1 MPAPAASRAVL
12 IGTTGNAEIAPLP
25 AVAANLVALADVLT
39 SDRSWGLARDHC
51 AVLAE
56 PVTSD
61 AVAAVR
67 TAAAEAT
74 DVLLVYVAGRCRVD
88 PASGELV
95 FGPAA
100 PAPGRSATGLDYATL
115 RQAVLSGRA
124 RRRVVLLDCCLTEP
138 VPGSP
143 SDPAS
148 GSAPGSASDVPG
160 GAVAVADAA
169 QLADGYLLA
178 AATGDVDAYASEE
191 DQHTPFTGELLR
203 VAADGIA
210 YGPEVLRLDTVYE
223 HGRASLAGRERALPE
238 RRDLSGAA
246 EAGRVPFVRNAATTT
261 GAAPFGATTLLRALP
276 PATPPVTTPTVTL
289 GTAGDPASSDAS
301 PDAGP
306 APVPDAAAASPADAV
321 PEDAP
326 PPADAVSQAAPPVDA
341 PPTPHPP
348 APPAQPAPG
357 AAQPAPAQPGAF
369 GAPPP
374 AFGAAPP
381 PFDATPPPAFGAA
394 PGQQP
399 AAQPGQPPAPPAGP
413 AGPHTAPPPPAQP
426 GAQPGP
432 QPGAQP
438 APYGAPPAPY
448 PGSLPAPPPPFGPQ
462 SGAPG
467 APPAQAVPSAP
478 GAGAGFAPPR
488 ADGSDGPWWRQR
500 RVRYGA
506 LAVALAVV
514 AGAVITVVW
523 PEDEGGKDAPS
534 DRPKSSQGAS
544 GNPGAEGDKP
554 GGGSGAAAY
563 DAATKGVVN
572 PSKRQG
578 GTLKFV
584 STMDADSWD
593 PQRAYFG
600 FVWNFSRFYTRQLL
614 TYAGEPGAGPARLV
628 PDLATGRA
636 RVGDGG
642 KTYTYT
648 LRPGAT
654 WEDGTPVTS
663 KDVKYGIERA
673 WAADVISGGP
683 SYLREVLDPKSD
695 YPGPYKDKAK
705 DKLGL
710 RAIETPNDRTIT
722 FRLPQPYRDFEHLL
736 AMPSA
741 SPVPRAKDTREKY
754 AQRPF
759 SSGPYKFDA
768 YQPSKS
774 LSLVRNERW
783 QRSSDPVRTALPDR
797 ITLDFVASPTTRD
810 AALRAGRYD
819 LDVSAFGVDAS
830 QRVGLLADA
839 KTKAQVDNPYTGIV
853 RYAALAS
860 NVAPFNDVHC
870 RRAVFY
876 ATDKRSVRTAIGGP
890 QVGDEL
896 APHLL
901 PPGVS
906 GSEPDYD
913 PYGTKRSG
921 GAPDLERAR
930 QELKECGKPTGF
942 RTTVTVSDGP
952 QDVAIAEVIK
962 ASLARVGIT
971 AKVEQLPFAELATTI
986 GKPDQVK
993 RKGYGII
1000 LRRWSADYPTGRGML
1015 EPLADGR
1022 RITPQG
1028 NVNVALLKDKALD
1041 KLFDTSR
1048 TNQDPGRAESDDQQ
1062 INHKVSDAAA
1072 YLPLTFEKALIWR
1085 NPRLTNVT
1093 TTSAYGGGYDF
1104 VSLGVLR

>member
-1 MPAPAASRAVL
+1 MPDPAVSRAVL

-39 SDRSWGLARDHC
+39 SDRSWDLAREHC

-74 DVLLVYVAGRCRVD
+74 DVLLVYVAGRCRID

-95 FGPAA
+95 FAPAA

-143 SDPAS
+143 SDPAAGSAS
-148 GSAPGSASDVPG
+148 GSASTTAPSDARG

-169 QLADGYLLA
+169 QLADGYVLA
-178 AATGDVDAYASEE
+178 AATGDLDAYASEE
-191 DQHTPFTGELLR
+191 DQHTSFTGELLR
-203 VAADGIA
+203 MAADGMA
-210 YGPEVLRLDTVYE
+210 YGPEALRLDMVYE
-223 HGRASLAGRERALPE
+223 HSRASLAGRERALPE

-246 EAGRVPFVRNAATTT
+246 EAGRVAFVRNAAST
-261 GAAPFGATTLLRALP
+261 GAAPFGATTLLRAMP
-276 PATPPVTTPTVTL
+276 PAAPPASTPTVTL
-289 GTAGDPASSDAS
+289 GTAGDPAGPEAG
-301 PDAGP
+301 PDAR
-306 APVPDAAAASPADAV
+306 PVPDTAAASPVDAV

-326 PPADAVSQAAPPVDA
+326 PPADAVPRDA
-341 PPTPHPP
+341 PPAD
-348 APPAQPAPG
+348 APPSTNPAAPS
-357 AAQPAPAQPGAF
+357 AAPAQPGAF

-381 PFDATPPPAFGAA
+381 PFDATSPPSFGAA

-399 AAQPGQPPAPPAGP
+399 AAHPGQPPAAPAGP
-413 AGPHTAPPPPAQP
+413 AGPHAAPPPPAQP
-426 GAQPGP
+426 GAQPGPQPGP

-467 APPAQAVPSAP
+467 APPAQAAPSAV
-478 GAGAGFAPPR
+478 GAGAGFAPPPR
-488 ADGSDGPWWRQR
+488 ADGTDGPWWRQR

-523 PEDEGGKDAPS
+523 PEDKGSKDAPT
-534 DRPKSSQGAS
+534 DRPKASQSAS

-554 GGGSGAAAY
+554 GGGPGVAAY

-593 PQRAYFG
+593 PQRGYYG
-600 FVWNFSRFYTRQLL
+600 FTWNFSRFYARQLL
-614 TYAGEPGAGPARLV
+614 TYATEPGAGPARLV

-663 KDVKYGIERA
+663 KDVKYGIERT

-710 RAIETPNDRTIT
+710 RAIQTPNDRTIT
-722 FRLPQPYRDFEHLL
+722 FKLPRPYRDFEHLL

-741 SPVPRAKDTREKY
+741 SPVPRAKDTRATY

-768 YQPSKS
+768 YQPGKS
-774 LSLVRNERW
+774 LTLVRNERW

-797 ITLDFVASPTTRD
+797 ISVDIVVSPTTRD
-810 AALRAGRYD
+810 QELRAGRYD
-819 LDVSAFGVDAS
+819 LDISAFGVDAS
-830 QRVGLLADA
+830 QRVRLLDDA
-839 KTKAQVDNPYTGIV
+839 KTKAQVDNPHTGIV

-876 ATDKRSVRTAIGGP
+876 ATDKRSVRAATGDP
-890 QVGDEL
+890 RVGDEL

-942 RTTVTVSDGP
+942 RTTVAVSDGP
-952 QDVAIAEVIK
+952 QEVAVAEAIK
-962 ASLARVGIT
+962 ASLARVGISV
-971 AKVEQLPFAELATTI
+971 KVEQLPFAEFATAI

-993 RKGYGII
+993 RKGYGIS

-1028 NVNVALLKDKALD
+1028 NLNVALLRDKALD

-1048 TNQDPGRAESDDQQ
+1048 ANQDQGRAESDDQR

-1072 YLPLTFEKALIWR
+1072 YLPLTFEKALTWR

>member
-1 MPAPAASRAVL
+1 MPDPAASRAVL

-74 DVLLVYVAGRCRVD
+74 DVLLVYVAGRCRID

-138 VPGSP
+138 VPGSEP
-143 SDPAS
+143 GPASDSAS
-148 GSAPGSASDVPG
+148 GSASDAPGAS
-160 GAVAVADAA
+160 VAVADAA

-178 AATGDVDAYASEE
+178 AATVDVDAYASEE
-191 DQHTPFTGELLR
+191 DEHTAFTGELLR

-261 GAAPFGATTLLRALP
+261 GAAPFGATTLLRAMP
-276 PATPPVTTPTVTL
+276 PAAPAATAPTVTL
-289 GTAGDPASSDAS
+289 GTASDPASPDAS
-301 PDAGP
+301 PDTGP
-306 APVPDAAAASPADAV
+306 ASAPVPDAAAAAPADAV
-321 PEDAP
+321 PEDAQP
-326 PPADAVSQAAPPVDA
+326 PEDAPPADAP
-341 PPTPHPP
+341 PPTDPS
-348 APPAQPAPG
+348 AAPAQPAPG
-357 AAQPAPAQPGAF
+357 PPQPAPGPAQAGAF

-381 PFDATPPPAFGAA
+381 PFDATPPPFGAA

-399 AAQPGQPPAPPAGP
+399 AVQPGPHSAPPPAAQPGQ
-413 AGPHTAPPPPAQP
+413 QP
-426 GAQPGP
+426 GAP
-432 QPGAQP
+432 P

-448 PGSLPAPPPPFGPQ
+448 PGSLPTPPPPFGPQ

-467 APPAQAVPSAP
+467 APGAPAAPAGPPAQAAPSAP
-478 GAGAGFAPPR
+478 GAGAGFAPPPQGG
-488 ADGSDGPWWRQR
+488 GSDGPWWRQR

-534 DRPKSSQGAS
+534 DRPKASQGAS
-544 GNPGAEGDKP
+544 GSPGAEGDKP
-554 GGGSGAAAY
+554 GGEPAAY

-600 FVWNFSRFYTRQLL
+600 FAWNFSRFYTRQLL
-614 TYAGEPGAGPARLV
+614 TYAAEPGSGPARLV

-654 WEDGTPVTS
+654 WEDGRPVTS
-663 KDVKYGIERA
+663 RDIKYGIERT
-673 WAADVISGGP
+673 WAADTISGGP

-722 FRLPQPYRDFEHLL
+722 FKLPRPYRDFEHLL
-736 AMPSA
+736 AMPTA
-741 SPVPRAKDTREKY
+741 SPVPQAKDTREKY

-768 YQPSKS
+768 YQPGRS

-797 ITLDFVASPTTRD
+797 ITLDIVASPTTRD
-810 AALRAGRYD
+810 EALRAGRYD
-819 LDVSAFGVDAS
+819 LDVSAFGVDAG

-853 RYAALAS
+853 YYAALAS
-860 NVAPFNDVHC
+860 NVAPFNNAHC
-870 RRAVFY
+870 RKAVFY
-876 ATDKRSVRTAIGGP
+876 AMDKRSVRAAAGDPRTGG
-890 QVGDEL
+890 EL

-901 PPGVS
+901 PPGIT

-913 PYGTKRSG
+913 PYGITRSG
-921 GAPDLERAR
+921 GAPDVERAR
-930 QELKECGKPTGF
+930 QELKECGKPGGF

-952 QDVAIAEVIK
+952 QDAAIAEAIK

-971 AKVEQLPFAELATTI
+971 AKAEQLPFAEFATTI

-993 RKGYGII
+993 RKGYGIN

-1028 NVNVALLKDKALD
+1028 NVNVALLRDKALD

-1048 TNQDPGRAESDDQQ
+1048 TNQDAGRAESDDQQ

>member
-1 MPAPAASRAVL
+1 MPDPAASRAVL

-148 GSAPGSASDVPG
+148 DPASGSGSDAPG

-178 AATGDVDAYASEE
+178 AATDDIDAYAAEE

-261 GAAPFGATTLLRALP
+261 GAAPFGATTLLRAMP
-276 PATPPVTTPTVTL
+276 PAAPPAATPTVTL
-289 GTAGDPASSDAS
+289 GTAGDPAEPEAS

-306 APVPDAAAASPADAV
+306 APVPDAAAASPANAV

-326 PPADAVSQAAPPVDA
+326 PTDA
-341 PPTPHPP
+341 PPSTDALPSPNPP
-348 APPAQPAPG
+348 APPAAPG
-357 AAQPAPAQPGAF
+357 QPAPAQPGAF
-369 GAPPP
+369 GAPPA

-381 PFDATPPPAFGAA
+381 PFDATPPPSFGAA

-399 AAQPGQPPAPPAGP
+399 GQPPAGPTAP
-413 AGPHTAPPPPAQP
+413 AGPHATPPPPAQP
-426 GAQPGP
+426 GAQPGT
-432 QPGAQP
+432 QP

-448 PGSLPAPPPPFGPQ
+448 PGSLPAPPPPFGPR

-467 APPAQAVPSAP
+467 APPAQSVPSAP
-478 GAGAGFAPPR
+478 GAGFAPPPR
-488 ADGSDGPWWRQR
+488 GDGSDGPWWRQR

-514 AGAVITVVW
+514 AGAVITIVW
-523 PEDEGGKDAPS
+523 PEDKESKDAPS

-544 GNPGAEGDKP
+544 GSPGAEGDKP

-600 FVWNFSRFYTRQLL
+600 FAWNFSRFYTRQLL
-614 TYAGEPGAGPARLV
+614 TYAAEPGAGPARLV

-648 LRPGAT
+648 LRPGAV

-768 YQPSKS
+768 YQPGKS

-797 ITLDFVASPTTRD
+797 ITLDIMASPATRD

-830 QRVGLLADA
+830 QRVGLLGDA

-876 ATDKRSVRTAIGGP
+876 ATDKRSVRAATGDP

-913 PYGTKRSG
+913 PYGTTRTG

-930 QELKECGKPTGF
+930 QELKECGKPSGF
-942 RTTVTVSDGP
+942 RTTVAVSDGP
-952 QDVAIAEVIK
+952 QDAAVAEAIK

-971 AKVEQLPFAELATTI
+971 AKVEQLPFAEFATTI

-993 RKGYGII
+993 RKGYGIS

-1028 NVNVALLKDKALD
+1028 NVNVALLRDKALD

-1048 TNQDPGRAESDDQQ
+1048 TNQDAGRAESDDQQ

-1072 YLPLTFEKALIWR
+1072 YLPLSFEKALIWR

-1093 TTSAYGGGYDF
+1093 TTSAYGGTYDF

>member
-1 MPAPAASRAVL
+1 MPDPAASRAVL

-67 TAAAEAT
+67 TAATEAT
-74 DVLLVYVAGRCRVD
+74 DVLLVYVAGRCRID

-148 GSAPGSASDVPG
+148 GSSSGSESDAPGAS
-160 GAVAVADAA
+160 VAVADAA

-191 DQHTPFTGELLR
+191 DQHTAFTAELLR

-261 GAAPFGATTLLRALP
+261 GAAPFGATTLLRAMPQAAP
-276 PATPPVTTPTVTL
+276 PATTPTVTL
-289 GTAGDPASSDAS
+289 GTAGDPAGSEAG

-306 APVPDAAAASPADAV
+306 APVPDAAAAAPADAV
-321 PEDAP
+321 PEDAKP
-326 PPADAVSQAAPPVDA
+326 PEDAPPADASPSTAPPA
-341 PPTPHPP
+341 
-348 APPAQPAPG
+348 APAQPAPG
-357 AAQPAPAQPGAF
+357 PPQPAPGPPAQPGAF

-399 AAQPGQPPAPPAGP
+399 AVQPGQHSAPPPAGP
-413 AGPHTAPPPPAQP
+413 AGPHAAPPPPAQP
-426 GAQPGP
+426 GP
-432 QPGAQP
+432 QPGVQP

-467 APPAQAVPSAP
+467 VPPAQADPSAP
-478 GAGAGFAPPR
+478 GAGAGFAPPPR
-488 ADGSDGPWWRQR
+488 GGGSDGPWWRQR

-523 PEDEGGKDAPS
+523 PEDEGGKKAPS
-534 DRPKSSQGAS
+534 DRPKASQSAS
-544 GNPGAEGDKP
+544 GSPGAEGDKP
-554 GGGSGAAAY
+554 GGGPGAAAY

-614 TYAGEPGAGPARLV
+614 TYAAEPGAGTARLV

-636 RVGDGG
+636 RVEDGG

-654 WEDGTPVTS
+654 WEDGKPVTS
-663 KDVKYGIERA
+663 RDIKYGIERA

-722 FRLPQPYRDFEHLL
+722 FKLPQPYRDFEHLL

-741 SPVPRAKDTREKY
+741 SPVPRAKDTRATY

-759 SSGPYKFDA
+759 SSGPYTFEA
-768 YQPSKS
+768 YQPGKS
-774 LSLVRNERW
+774 LTLVRNERW

-797 ITLDFVASPTTRD
+797 ITLDIVASPATRD

-819 LDVSAFGVDAS
+819 LDVSAFGVDAG

-839 KTKAQVDNPYTGIV
+839 KTKAQMDNPYTGIV

-952 QDVAIAEVIK
+952 QDVAIAEVVK

-1048 TNQDPGRAESDDQQ
+1048 TNQDAGRAESDDQQ

-1093 TTSAYGGGYDF
+1093 TTSAYGGGYDV